1 MDGGVE
7 FDPAEMAYRVPGPAE
22 RVYVG
27 VSVFVDASGNRCLES
42 INWPGHPLSV
52 EA

>member
-27 VSVFVDASGNRCLES
+27 VSVFVDASGN
-42 INWPGHPLSV
+42 
-52 EA
+52 